1 MTGKFEA
8 PDHESSQHDSAKD
21 EAATTAVPEDN
32 NDQSADADDVGTSLP
47 QHAWQWV
54 TWAGAK
60 TFDGLDFAGEVVA
73 DFLGLTRSK
82 YQWILDMQEREREEK
97 RVRRLETHQRRQ
109 LRLEQLL
116 EQERRRLEELEVGSA
131 SVQSDDNQ
139 TESLA

>member
-1 MTGKFEA
+1 MTGKLSSPE
-8 PDHESSQHDSAKD
+8 HELDQGDSGKEQAAASVVQEENNDSAGV
-21 EAATTAVPEDN
+21 E
-32 NDQSADADDVGTSLP
+32 SASLSE
-47 QHAWQWV
+47 HAWQWA

-97 RVRRLETHQRRQ
+97 RVRRLEARQRRQ

-116 EQERRRLEELEVGSA
+116 EQEKRRLEELELGGA
-131 SVQSDDNQ
+131 SVETDDNQ
-139 TESLA
+139 TESEA